1 MWERGRPPRKPRPSP
16 ILVPPPPSSPPPRLN
31 LLLPRS
37 LLALAARAMP
47 SRRPSPVLLLLLAL
61 SLALLFLILSPSSPS
76 ASVFSRSLSSGSAIA
91 SSSPA
96 STPAPPAPV
105 KIYLYDLPA
114 KFTYGVVRSYT
125 AARAPSGSADA
136 AAALPDEQLR
146 YPGHQHAAE
155 WWLFKDLLRRRPWD
169 RPVARVDDPSDADLF
184 YVPFFSSLSLVV
196 NPIRSPPAANAS
208 GAAAAYSD
216 EAMQEELL
224 EWLKRQPYWRRHRGR
239 DHVFICQDPN
249 ALYRVIDRISN
260 AVLLVSDFG
269 RLRSDQASLVKD
281 VILPY
286 SHRINSFKGEVGVD
300 GRPSLLFFMGN
311 RYRKEGGKVRDALFQ
326 ILENED
332 DVTIKHGTQS
342 RESRRAARQGMH
354 SSKFCLHPAGDTP
367 SACRL
372 FDALVSLC
380 VPVIVSDYIELPF
393 EDIIDYNKISIFV
406 GISKAVQPG
415 YLTSMLRRISSERI
429 LEYQREIKK
438 VKHYFEYEDPN
449 GPVNEIWRQVSL
461 KAPLIKLLINRNK
474 RLLERGTNGTDCSCI
489 CSTTPTEITA
499 AS

>member
-1 MWERGRPPRKPRPSP
+1 MKQCYSTSLQPLTGRTHNQWAATTSDSPLPNLRRPPPHSLRRTPPPHHRPPHRVAGPMWERGRPPRKPRPSP
-16 ILVPPPPSSPPPRLN
+16 ILVPPPPSPPPPRLN

-37 LLALAARAMP
+37 LLSLAASAMP

-61 SLALLFLILSPSSPS
+61 SLALLFLLLSPSSPS
-76 ASVFSRSLSSGSAIA
+76 ASRFSRSLSSGSAIA
-91 SSSPA
+91 SSSPP
-96 STPAPPAPV
+96 STSSLPAPV

-114 KFTYGVVRSYT
+114 KFTYGIVRSYM

-146 YPGHQHAAE
+146 YPGHQHSAE
-155 WWLFKDLLRRRPWD
+155 WWLFKDLLRRRPRD
-169 RPVARVDDPSDADLF
+169 RLVARVDDPSDADLF

-196 NPIRSPPAANAS
+196 NPIRSPLAANAS

-224 EWLKRQPYWRRHRGR
+224 EWLERQPYWRRHMGR

-249 ALYRVIDRISN
+249 ALYKVIDRISN

-311 RYRKEGGKVRDALFQ
+311 RYRKEVT
-326 ILENED
+326 LEFWK
-332 DVTIKHGTQS
+332 KHDEFNLIG
-342 RESRRAARQGMH
+342 
-354 SSKFCLHPAGDTP
+354 
-367 SACRL
+367 
-372 FDALVSLC
+372 ALVSL
-380 VPVIVSDYIELPF
+380 L
-393 EDIIDYNKISIFV
+393 
-406 GISKAVQPG
+406 
-415 YLTSMLRRISSERI
+415 
-429 LEYQREIKK
+429 
-438 VKHYFEYEDPN
+438 
-449 GPVNEIWRQVSL
+449 
-461 KAPLIKLLINRNK
+461 
-474 RLLERGTNGTDCSCI
+474 
-489 CSTTPTEITA
+489 STTA
-499 AS
+499 FLRGAYML